1 MSENANDKCRR
12 VPDLRD
18 PKRVSAL
25 RDLRISCRLE
35 MLPGERILDKLTNAA
50 KFGFDAVSLPGRF
63 LNDYLDELR
72 RCLADSPLPLV
83 SMSLGFSGS
92 LLSPHEKEREQ
103 CRDSFLK
110 LFDICAELGVAC
122 VNVPPVLIEDNP
134 DRITDPGPHASVEQ
148 AQDALLIEQL
158 PALGDQA
165 KKRGLMF
172 LLEPVNRYESEY
184 LNTVPHA
191 AKLCET
197 LNHDHIGLTCDFFH
211 MQLEEL
217 SIPQSLSKAGRWIKH
232 VHVAENTRVEPGPG
246 SLNFTPG
253 FQTLK
258 EMGYSGYIE
267 LECRRLSGPAEKVL
281 PKSVAYLRRLWKQ
294 A

>member
-1 MSENANDKCRR
+1 MSENSDDECK
-12 VPDLRD
+12 
-18 PKRVSAL
+18 
-25 RDLRISCRLE
+25 ISCRLE
-35 MLPGERILDKLTNAA
+35 MLPGERVLDKLKNAA
-50 KFGFDAVSLPGRF
+50 KFGFDAISLPGRF

-72 RCLADSPLPLV
+72 ECLADNPLPLV

-92 LLSPHEKEREQ
+92 LLSPYEKARER

-110 LFDICAELGVAC
+110 LFDICAELGVVC

-134 DRITDPGPHASVEQ
+134 DRITDPGAYASVEQ

-165 KKRGLMF
+165 KKKELMF

-191 AKLCET
+191 AKLCEA

-217 SIPQSLSKAGRWIKH
+217 SIPQSLSRAGRWIKH

-253 FQTLK
+253 FRTLK
-258 EMGYSGYIE
+258 ELKYGGFIE
-267 LECRRLSGPAEKVL
+267 LECRKLSGPAEKVL
-281 PKSVAYLRRLWKQ
+281 PKSVEYLRRLWRQ

>member
-1 MSENANDKCRR
+1 MSENTNDKSRM
-12 VPDLRD
+12 VPVLRG
-18 PKRVSAL
+18 P
-25 RDLRISCRLE
+25 RIACRLE
-35 MLPGERILDKLTNAA
+35 VLPGERILDKLTNAA
-50 KFGFDAVSLPGRF
+50 NFGFDAVSLPGRF

-72 RCLADSPLPLV
+72 RCLADSPLPFV

-92 LLSPHEKEREQ
+92 LLSPYEKIREQ

-110 LFDICAELGVAC
+110 LFDICAELGVAY

-134 DRITDPGPHASVEQ
+134 DRITDPGPYATVEQ

-158 PALGDQA
+158 PDLGDQA

-172 LLEPVNRYESEY
+172 LLEPVNHYESEY

-217 SIPQSLSKAGRWIKH
+217 SIPQSLYRAGKWIKH

-246 SLNFTPG
+246 SLNFKPG

-258 EMGYSGYIE
+258 GLKYGGFIE
-267 LECRRLSGPAEKVL
+267 LECRKLSGPAEKVL
-281 PKSVAYLRRLWKQ
+281 PKSVEYLRRLWKQ

>member
-1 MSENANDKCRR
+1 M
-12 VPDLRD
+12 RD

>member
-1 MSENANDKCRR
+1 
-12 VPDLRD
+12 V
-18 PKRVSAL
+18 
-25 RDLRISCRLE
+25 
-35 MLPGERILDKLTNAA
+35 LPGDRVLDRLNDAA

-72 RCLADSPLPLV
+72 GCLSDSPLPLV

-92 LLSPHEKEREQ
+92 LLSPHKKVREQ

-110 LFDICAELGVAC
+110 LFDICAELGVNS
-122 VNVPPVLIEDNP
+122 VNVPPVLIQDNP
-134 DRITDPGPHASVEQ
+134 DRITDPGPYASVEQ

-165 KKRGLMF
+165 QKRGLIF

-197 LNHDHIGLTCDFFH
+197 LDHDHIGLTCDFFH

-217 SIPQSLSKAGRWIKH
+217 NIPQSLSKAGRWIKH

-253 FQTLK
+253 FQSLK
-258 EMGYSGYIE
+258 EMGYSGFIE
-267 LECRRLSGPAEKVL
+267 LECRKLSGPAEKVL
-281 PKSVAYLRRLWKQ
+281 PKSVEYLQRLWKQ

>member
-1 MSENANDKCRR
+1 MRG
-12 VPDLRD
+12 
-18 PKRVSAL
+18 PK
-25 RDLRISCRLE
+25 ISCRLE
-35 MLPGERILDKLTNAA
+35 VLPGGRVLDKLVNAA
-50 KFGFDAVSLPGRF
+50 KFSFDAVSLPGRF

-72 RCLADSPLPLV
+72 GCLSDSPLPLI

-92 LLSPHEKEREQ
+92 LLSPHKKVRKQ

-110 LFDICAELGVAC
+110 LFDICTELGVAC

-134 DRITDPGPHASVEQ
+134 DRITDPGPYASVEQ

-165 KKRGLMF
+165 QKRGLMF
-172 LLEPVNRYESEY
+172 LLEPVNRYESQY

-217 SIPQSLSKAGRWIKH
+217 SIPESLSKAGKWIKH
-232 VHVAENTRVEPGPG
+232 VHIAENTRVEPGPG

-258 EMGYSGYIE
+258 EIGYSGFIE
-267 LECRRLSGPAEKVL
+267 LECRRLSGPAEEVL
-281 PKSVAYLRRLWKQ
+281 PKSVEYLRKLWKQ

>member
-1 MSENANDKCRR
+1 MSENMNDKFSR
-12 VPDLRD
+12 VP
-18 PKRVSAL
+18 AL
-25 RDLRISCRLE
+25 RGSKISCRLE
-35 MLPGERILDKLTNAA
+35 VLPGKRVLDKLNNAA
-50 KFGFDAVSLPGRF
+50 KFGFDAISLPGRF

-72 RCLADSPLPLV
+72 KCLADSPLPLV

-92 LLSPHEKEREQ
+92 LLSPHKKVREQ

-110 LFDICAELGVAC
+110 LFDICAELGVGC

-134 DRITDPGPHASVEQ
+134 DRITDPGPYNSVEQ

-165 KKRGLMF
+165 KKRGLML
-172 LLEPVNRYESEY
+172 LLEPVNHYESEY
-184 LNTVPHA
+184 LNTIPHA
-191 AKLCET
+191 AKLCEN

-258 EMGYSGYIE
+258 EMGYSGFIE
-267 LECRRLSGPAEKVL
+267 LECRRLSGPPEKVL
-281 PKSVAYLRRLWKQ
+281 PKSVEYLRMLWKQ

>member
-1 MSENANDKCRR
+1 MSENTNDKYKS
-12 VPDLRD
+12 VP
-18 PKRVSAL
+18 AL
-25 RDLRISCRLE
+25 RGPKISCRLE
-35 MLPGERILDKLTNAA
+35 VLPGDRILNRLNDAA
-50 KFGFDAVSLPGRF
+50 DFGFDAISLPGRF

-72 RCLADSPLPLV
+72 RCLSDSPLPLV

-92 LLSPHEKEREQ
+92 LLSPHKKVREQ

-110 LFDICAELGVAC
+110 LFDICAELGVGC
-122 VNVPPVLIEDNP
+122 VNVPPVLIQDNP
-134 DRITDPGPHASVEQ
+134 DRITDPGPYVSVEQ

-165 KKRGLMF
+165 QKRGLLF

-217 SIPQSLSKAGRWIKH
+217 SIPESLSKAGKWIKH

-253 FQTLK
+253 FKTLK
-258 EMGYSGYIE
+258 EMRYSGLIE
-267 LECRRLSGPAEKVL
+267 LECRKLSGPAEKVL
-281 PKSVAYLRRLWKQ
+281 PKSVEYLRRLWKQ

>member
-12 VPDLRD
+12 VPALQG
-18 PKRVSAL
+18 PK
-25 RDLRISCRLE
+25 ISCRLE
-35 MLPGERILDKLTNAA
+35 VLPGDRVLDRLNDAA

-72 RCLADSPLPLV
+72 RCLSDSPLPLV

-92 LLSPHEKEREQ
+92 LLSPHRRIREQ

-110 LFDICAELGVAC
+110 LFDICAELGVDS
-122 VNVPPVLIEDNP
+122 VNVPPILIQDNP
-134 DRITDPGPHASVEQ
+134 DRITDAGPYASVEQ

-158 PALGDQA
+158 PALCDQA
-165 KKRGLMF
+165 QKRGLIF

-217 SIPQSLSKAGRWIKH
+217 SIPQSLSKAGKWIKH
-232 VHVAENTRVEPGPG
+232 IHVAENTRVEPGPG
-246 SLNFTPG
+246 SLHFTPG

-258 EMGYSGYIE
+258 KIGYSGFIE
-267 LECRRLSGPAEKVL
+267 LECRKLSGPAEKVL
-281 PKSVAYLRRLWKQ
+281 PNSVEYLQRLWKQ

>member
-1 MSENANDKCRR
+1 MSENANDKCEI
-12 VPDLRD
+12 
-18 PKRVSAL
+18 A
-25 RDLRISCRLE
+25 CRLE
-35 MLPGERILDKLTNAA
+35 VLPGEKVLDKLNNAA
-50 KFGFDAVSLPGRF
+50 EFGFDAVSLPGRF
-63 LNDYLDELR
+63 LNDYLDEL
-72 RCLADSPLPLV
+72 LKSLSDSPLPFV

-92 LLSPHEKEREQ
+92 LLSPHKKVRQQ

-110 LFDICAELGVAC
+110 LFDICAQLQVAC

-134 DRITDPGPHASVEQ
+134 DRITCPGRYPSIEQ

-158 PALGDQA
+158 SALGDRA
-165 KKRGLMF
+165 WERELMF

-211 MQLEEL
+211 MQIEEL
-217 SIPQSLSKAGRWIKH
+217 SIPQSLSIAGRWIKH

-253 FQTLK
+253 FRTLK
-258 EMGYSGYIE
+258 EMGYSGFIE
-267 LECRRLSGPAEKVL
+267 LEPRRLSGPPEKVL
-281 PKSVAYLRRLWKQ
+281 PKSIKYLRKLWKH